1 MGRKE
6 GWLPKQ
12 SSHSYKHGKKKKRGK
27 KKWDGNPSGNK
38 SGSGE
43 TTVER
48 FTFATE
54 FKKNYLC
61 GVNEWLEW
69 SKRMTWVE

>member
-1 MGRKE
+1 MT
-6 GWLPKQ
+6 
-12 SSHSYKHGKKKKRGK
+12 
-27 KKWDGNPSGNK
+27 WDGNPSGNK